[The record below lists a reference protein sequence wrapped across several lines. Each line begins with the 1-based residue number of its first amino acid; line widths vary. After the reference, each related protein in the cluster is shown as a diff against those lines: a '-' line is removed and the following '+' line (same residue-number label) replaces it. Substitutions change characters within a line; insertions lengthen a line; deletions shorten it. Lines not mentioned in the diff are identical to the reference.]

1 MAGSSMTFTYDD
13 GVFGD
18 ANGNWQGNIRKV
30 IADFTTDSATGSVAG
45 TTRKIV
51 GELIKIVTD
60 PGSAAPTD
68 NWDVVLTDEEGVDLS
83 VHLSDAAIA
92 ALIARDTATTEETY
106 LPLEDEAGTARIALW
121 PVVCDKLTITVNN
134 AGNSK
139 TGQIILYYRPG

>member
-1 MAGSSMTFTYDD
+1 MAGSSTVVTYDD
-13 GVFGD
+13 GVDG
-18 ANGNWQGNIRKV
+18 AGNRASIRRV
-30 IADFTTDSATGSVAG
+30 LIDFTTDSVTGSVAC

-60 PGSAAPTD
+60 PGSAAPTA

-83 VHLSDAAIA
+83 IHMDDVAIA
-92 ALIARDTATTEETY
+92 ALIARHTTTTLETY
-106 LPLEDEAGTARIALW
+106 LPLEDTAGTGRVGAW
-121 PVVCDKLTITVNN
+121 PVVCDALTVTVNN

>member
-1 MAGSSMTFTYDD
+1 MAGSSMTFTYDN
-13 GVFGD
+13 GD
-18 ANGNWQGNIRKV
+18 LGANIGGRGSIRKV
-30 IADFTTDSATGSVAG
+30 IADFTTDDTTGSVEG
-45 TTRKIV
+45 TTEKIS

-83 VHLSDAAIA
+83 VHLSDVAIA

-106 LPLEDEAGTARIALW
+106 LPLEDEAGTARIGLW
-121 PVVCDKLTITVNN
+121 PVICDKLTITVNN

-139 TGQIILYYRPG
+139 TGQIILYYRP